1 MEKNKQNQ
9 TIITVQLE
17 YLDGPIFKDILPAR
31 KGEKGPFG
39 GIGLITG
46 VPVIDRD
53 PEVARLEREIE
64 SLYSGCFSE
73 NSHEQPL
80 YFDKGYASS
89 IKGKLSPCFGTPL
102 EAEGHQRR
110 ELRRRQPGGG
120 GHEGILMVPSV

>member
-9 TIITVQLE
+9 IIIYVQLE
-17 YLDGPIFKDILPAR
+17 YLDGPIFKDILPAN
-31 KGEKGPFG
+31 KGKPAEKGPFG
-39 GIGLITG
+39 GIKLITG

-53 PEVARLEREIE
+53 PEVARLEREVE

-89 IKGKLSPCFGTPL
+89 IKGKLSLLVSELL
-102 EAEGHQRR
+102 ERLKAINDGSFIIVNRAEDDMK
-110 ELRRRQPGGG
+110 EF
-120 GHEGILMVPSV
+120 

>member
-17 YLDGPIFKDILPAR
+17 YLDGPIFKDVLPAR

-73 NSHEQPL
+73 NSHEQPPL
-80 YFDKGYASS
+80 FRQRLCLIDQREA
-89 IKGKLSPCFGTPL
+89 LSLCRNSWRG
-102 EAEGHQRR
+102 
-110 ELRRRQPGGG
+110 
-120 GHEGILMVPSV
+120 

>member
-1 MEKNKQNQ
+1 MGKNKQSQ
-9 TIITVQLE
+9 TIIYVQLE

-39 GIGLITG
+39 GIKLITG

-80 YFDKGYASS
+80 YFDKGYAST
-89 IKGKLSPCFGTPL
+89 IKGKLSDLVSELLSRLKAINDGSFVVVNR
-102 EAEGHQRR
+102 AE
-110 ELRRRQPGGG
+110 EDMK
-120 GHEGILMVPSV
+120 EF